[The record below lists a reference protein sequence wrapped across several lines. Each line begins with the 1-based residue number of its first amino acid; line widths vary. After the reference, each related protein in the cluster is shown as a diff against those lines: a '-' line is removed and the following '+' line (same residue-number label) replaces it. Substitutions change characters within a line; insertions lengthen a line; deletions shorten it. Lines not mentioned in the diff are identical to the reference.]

1 MAAIAVA
8 GVGMMVMCGCSSV
21 AAVMMGGEEK
31 EDPDV
36 PSTTTGT
43 DSGADDSGA
52 DKAATDKAATDKAA
66 ADKAAADKAAADK
79 AATDKAAA
87 DKAAADKA
95 AADAVAATAAA
106 AAAAN
111 AAAAAEQTR
120 IASFTVGTPVQ
131 CTANDVGS
139 GANSAVYRLEAGKK
153 LRHYPNPPIATSWDA
168 DWGTTYKKIDCIGFT
183 QGPVMAHNVT
193 VGTPVQCTANDVGS
207 GANSAVYRVE
217 AGKKLRHYPN
227 PPIATSWD
235 ADWGTTYKKIDCI
248 GFTQG
253 PAMKNISNLDDK
265 DAQCYLDRYPDLQ
278 NAFGPNNTSAAKTH
292 WINHGKGEN
301 RNPLC

>member
-1 MAAIAVA
+1 MSMPMLA
-8 GVGMMVMCGCSSV
+8 GVGLLVVCCSSS
-21 AAVMMGGEEK
+21 AAAMMMGGEEK
-31 EDPDV
+31 EDPVV
-36 PSTTTGT
+36 PKTPVKKKKVS
-43 DSGADDSGA
+43 DDDADDA
-52 DKAATDKAATDKAA
+52 DDADDKAAT
-66 ADKAAADKAAADK
+66 
-79 AATDKAAA
+79 

-120 IASFTVGTPVQ
+120 IASF
-131 CTANDVGS
+131 
-139 GANSAVYRLEAGKK
+139 
-153 LRHYPNPPIATSWDA
+153 
-168 DWGTTYKKIDCIGFT
+168 
-183 QGPVMAHNVT
+183 T

-253 PAMKNISNLDDK
+253 PAMAHK
-265 DAQCYLDRYPDLQ
+265 
-278 NAFGPNNTSAAKTH
+278 
-292 WINHGKGEN
+292 
-301 RNPLC
+301 